1 MNKLEKS
8 LTVMLVSFI
17 LAFLYVIIS
26 LALKTEEYNSLKERY
41 NSLEKVNSKLIDKI
55 HIK

>member
-17 LAFLYVIIS
+17 LAFLFVIIG
-26 LALKTEEYNSLKERY
+26 LVLKTEECNCLKERY
-41 NSLEKVNSKLIDKI
+41 NSLEKINSKLIDKI
-55 HIK
+55 HTK